1 MEVRPPALIVG
12 AGLAGL
18 SCALRLH
25 RAGVPV
31 QVLEAQD
38 GVGGRIRTDLVDGFR
53 IDRGFQVLLTAY
65 PEVQDLIDLEALELE
80 AFTPGALVQWGGRF
94 HRIVDPFRHP
104 AQAFAGALAPIGSL
118 GDKLR
123 VARLRGRVRGQTLEA
138 IFHGKETTTA
148 DAFVEEGLGAS
159 MRERFLAP
167 FYRGILLDPE
177 LRTSSRLFRFIF
189 RMFADGDAALPM
201 GGMQRLP
208 EQLAAKLPA
217 GAVRLGVRV
226 RALEDGAVVLED
238 GSRLEGAPVV
248 VATEGFEARRLLN
261 GRGDREPGGS
271 ESWRGT
277 ACLSFDAPQSPVPEP
292 LLVLNGHGIGS
303 GPVNHLAVPSEVQ
316 PGYAPAGRSLVS
328 ASVVH
333 GAWPADRVADD
344 EVLERDVRDQL
355 GSWYGDTVQDW
366 RLLRI
371 DRVRHALPSQRP
383 GELPDDG
390 WAERIAPGLFVCGD
404 HMAGASIQ
412 GALRS
417 GRRAAEGVLQ
427 ARAAGKD
434 LLLPAQGELVQ
445 GRSIMPPELP

>member
-1 MEVRPPALIVG
+1 MGARPPALIVG

-38 GVGGRIRTDLVDGFR
+38 GVGGRIRTDLIDGFR

-65 PEVQDLIDLEALELE
+65 PEVQDLIDLEALDLE

-123 VARLRGRVRGQTLEA
+123 VARLRSRVRGQTLEDL
-138 IFHGKETTTA
+138 FHGKETTTA

-189 RMFADGDAALPM
+189 RMFAEGDAALPA

-217 GAVRLGVRV
+217 GTVRPGVRV

-248 VATEGFEARRLLN
+248 VATEGFEARRLLD
-261 GRGDREPGGS
+261 GRGDLKPGDG

-277 ACLSFDAPQSPVPEP
+277 ACLSFDAPRSPVQER

-316 PGYAPAGRSLVS
+316 PSYAPVGRSLVS

-344 EVLERDVRDQL
+344 ALLERDVR
-355 GSWYGDTVQDW
+355 
-366 RLLRI
+366 
-371 DRVRHALPSQRP
+371 
-383 GELPDDG
+383 ELPDDG
-390 WAERIAPGLFVCGD
+390 WAEQVAPSLFVCGD

-434 LLLPAQGELVQ
+434 LLLPAQGELVL
-445 GRSIMPPELP
+445 GRPIMPPELP